1 MQPIAKIREFKL
13 GKLHLIV
20 DALPDWEPDLSW
32 DETGEVRAK
41 LESGEFV
48 CFVAR
53 ARLFYDG
60 VKLADD
66 YLGGCIYADPAEF
79 QDHRQCGAETRRLRE
94 SGSTAVCG
102 SYFSDMVRGVC
113 HAGRAKLRKLQGVKV
128 RPCS

>member
-1 MQPIAKIREFKL
+1 MQPIANIREFKL
-13 GKLHLIV
+13 GKVHLIV
-20 DALPDWEPDLSW
+20 DALPDDDVDLSW
-32 DETGEVRAK
+32 DETGEVRAR
-41 LESGEFV
+41 LQSGEYV
-48 CFVAR
+48 CFIAR

-94 SGSTAVCG
+94 SGNPVAYG
-102 SYFSDMVRGVC
+102 SYFAGMVRGVC
-113 HAGRAKLRKLQGVKV
+113 RAGRAKLRKLQGAKV